1 MSNLSNGKYAQF
13 ISDRSGMA
21 FPYSEMVVEWN
32 GARVHVSEYEAKQPQ
47 LEPKPTVADPQ
58 GLRYSRPART
68 EFATE
73 DFLPEN
79 PFTTGAGGSLL
90 GLIIDFPN
98 GNLQV
103 NDFVRLRNVKEPVG
117 GVAVSTLQMS
127 TTLNGAITD
136 SATTINLAD
145 GSEFP
150 TTGFIVIEK
159 VLTASDT
166 NDPLLVGTFQN
177 EVIEY
182 TGRSSNQ
189 LTGCSRGTSAPYRGT
204 SPEKTIAGSHVN
216 GAKVFGSYKVVS
228 LNETSVP
235 STGQPSTTTQF
246 DGVDVTLTNAFSSV
260 ETGGGFQCTIGPI
273 NDRG

>member
-1 MSNLSNGKYAQF
+1 MSSFAQGKFALA

-21 FPYSEMVVEWN
+21 FPYNEMVREWN
-32 GARVHVSEYEAKQPQ
+32 GALVHMSEYEPKQPQ
-47 LEPKPTVADPQ
+47 LDPKPTNADPQ
-58 GLRYSRPART
+58 ALVRARPART

-79 PFTTGAGGSLL
+79 PFITATSTVLK
-90 GLIIDFPN
+90 INFPN
-98 GNLQV
+98 GDLQV
-103 NDFVRLRNVKEPVG
+103 NDFVRLRNVKAAVG
-117 GVAVSTLQMS
+117 GVAISTLQMS

-177 EVIEY
+177 EVIQY

-189 LTGCSRGTSAPYRGT
+189 LTGCTRGTSAPYRGT
-204 SPEKTIAGSHVN
+204 SPQKTIAGSHVN
-216 GAKVFGSYKVVS
+216 GAKVFGSYKVTS
-228 LNETSVP
+228 LNT
-235 STGQPSTTTQF
+235 TQIKGNGQPQFSTQF
-246 DGVDVTLTNAFSSV
+246 DGVNVALTNSASST

>member
-1 MSNLSNGKYAQF
+1 MSSFAQGKFALA

-21 FPYSEMVVEWN
+21 FPYNEMVREWN
-32 GARVHVSEYEAKQPQ
+32 GALVHMSEYEPKQPQ
-47 LEPKPTVADPQ
+47 LDPKPTNADPQ
-58 GLRYSRPART
+58 ALTRARPART
-68 EFATE
+68 EFPTE

-79 PFTTGAGGSLL
+79 PFITAASTVLK
-90 GLIIDFPN
+90 INFPN
-98 GNLQV
+98 GDLQV
-103 NDFVRLRNVKEPVG
+103 DDFVRLRNVKAPVG
-117 GVAVSTLQMS
+117 GVAISTLQMS

-136 SATTINLAD
+136 SATTINITD

-166 NDPLLVGTFQN
+166 TDPLLVGTFQN

-189 LTGCSRGTSAPYRGT
+189 LTGCTRGTSAPYRGT

-246 DGVDVTLTNAFSSV
+246 DGVNVALTNSASST